1 MGMVNKVE
9 NPFDKRS
16 ILDPEARHQ
25 ILVAWN
31 DTEQPYPLDITVEK
45 LFELQADKTP
55 DAPAALIEEVE
66 LSYRDLND
74 RANYLAHRLS
84 SLGVESGQVIGLCFE
99 RSLEFLI
106 ALFAVLK
113 AGAAFVPLD
122 PAYPVARLKHMLE
135 DTTAKVVLT
144 HTSFA
149 PLLEECGSQRLYL
162 DKFNWSQTSSSFK
175 RFDAGTTADSLMYI
189 MYTSGSTGLPKGV
202 EVPQRGVLN
211 LLHWLQSEYQ
221 ITPADR
227 VLHKTSIGFDVSIAE
242 LFWPLVNGAPIVLA
256 RPGGHRDASYL
267 AKTLEEQ
274 EITRL
279 FTEPTMLRAMLD
291 NPYVS
296 TWKSIKAVYC
306 TGEALTVEVSEKFH
320 GAVDAE
326 LHNLYG
332 PTETTVFSSHWHSVP
347 GAKSISIGRPV
358 ANTQVYILDS
368 AGEPVPVGTVG
379 ELYIGGDGVAW
390 GYRNLSE
397 QTANSFVSST
407 LTEVQGEKLY
417 RTGDLARYHPDG
429 TIQHLGRIDQQIKL
443 RGVRIEPGEIESL
456 LNQRSDVRESAV
468 VLKEHAPGDMRLQ
481 AFFVPFSEQ
490 TCPDPEELRTYLRTQ
505 LPEVMVPSLI
515 SSLEEL
521 PHTLSGKLDRKTLS
535 LTQHP
540 MPRPP
545 LKTLVAGSS
554 NTSKIASIFA
564 DILEHESVDVDD
576 SFFGMGG
583 HSLLAIMITNRI
595 NSQLKVDLPLSAI
608 FDWPT
613 PAKLA
618 ERISQMKNN
627 R

>member
-1 MGMVNKVE
+1 MVVCLTQKTNKSSSICVICPYTFSSHLPTLSSKSIFMGMVNKAE

-55 DAPAALIEEVE
+55 DALAALIEEVE

-122 PAYPVARLKHMLE
+122 PAYPVARLRHMLE

-189 MYTSGSTGLPKGV
+189 MYTSGTTGLPKGV

-358 ANTQVYILDS
+358 AR
-368 AGEPVPVGTVG
+368 PVQKGATWR
-379 ELYIGGDGVAW
+379 GVTSPPRH
-390 GYRNLSE
+390 G
-397 QTANSFVSST
+397 VSPRFRDPLNCGPST
-407 LTEVQGEKLY
+407 
-417 RTGDLARYHPDG
+417 RSRADAA
-429 TIQHLGRIDQQIKL
+429 RIDSGL
-443 RGVRIEPGEIESL
+443 
-456 LNQRSDVRESAV
+456 
-468 VLKEHAPGDMRLQ
+468 
-481 AFFVPFSEQ
+481 VPAR
-490 TCPDPEELRTYLRTQ
+490 CPQ
-505 LPEVMVPSLI
+505 
-515 SSLEEL
+515 
-521 PHTLSGKLDRKTLS
+521 
-535 LTQHP
+535 
-540 MPRPP
+540 
-545 LKTLVAGSS
+545 
-554 NTSKIASIFA
+554 
-564 DILEHESVDVDD
+564 
-576 SFFGMGG
+576 
-583 HSLLAIMITNRI
+583 
-595 NSQLKVDLPLSAI
+595 
-608 FDWPT
+608 
-613 PAKLA
+613 
-618 ERISQMKNN
+618 
-627 R
+627 